1 MAHTGWREKYRQTL
15 EEQARDSGGAV
26 VMGLIAVGI
35 GAIYATGLLPMPA
48 WLGALF

>member
-1 MAHTGWREKYRQTL
+1 MTQTSQFL
-15 EEQARDSGGAV
+15 EGEARDTGSAV